1 MTMLFAVIVLAFVL
15 DALLGDPHGRFHP
28 VALFGSAAAEVE
40 RFCRASAGDGV
51 GSGLIGWLLMT
62 GSTAA
67 GAWALVRSLLAVHP
81 CAGLFAAAGIVYLTI
96 ALRSLV
102 SHAEAIR
109 RPLLRGE
116 PAAARRALSM
126 IVSRDTAALG
136 ESEIVRGG
144 IESLGENLIDAVNSA
159 VFFAVLGF
167 LFGGLPGAGGGAC
180 FRRCRGRRSSPGWVH
195 PPAGHPYR
203 TAW

>member
-28 VALFGSAAAEVE
+28 VAWFGSAAAEVE

-67 GAWALVRSLLAVHP
+67 GAWALVRLLLAVHP

-167 LFGGLPGAGGGAC
+167 LFL
-180 FRRCRGRRSSPGWVH
+180 SLIH
-195 PPAGHPYR
+195 I
-203 TAW
+203 